1 MIVYVKVK
9 QQQKKNS
16 FEEKSNKP
24 FKSKM
29 EDQNLYI
36 REYKKIYTLTL
47 PHVTVSF
54 FFNVKKIYKQNLVV
68 RLYK

>member
-9 QQQKKNS
+9 QQKKNS

-47 PHVTVSF
+47 PHVTVF
-54 FFNVKKIYKQNLVV
+54 F
-68 RLYK
+68 